1 MDSMSVIITVFIV
14 HAFMCIAV
22 LVNAIDTPHKGMLKK
37 AIYMLIALIIPI
49 IGPIFINFLLGI
61 KPVRASVAEIVSP
74 KLNDESREEIREW
87 LDANI
92 ESSSSSLNGSSSSD
106 SGYSGG
112 DSGGGDSGGGGY

>member
-22 LVNAIDTPHKGMLKK
+22 LVNAVDTPHKSMFKK
-37 AIYMLIALIIPI
+37 TIYMLIALIIPI

-61 KPVRASVAEIVSP
+61 KPVRANVTEIISP

-87 LDANI
+87 LDANV